1 MDNAALDDEK
11 ESRKEEKLTSIM
23 EAANAL
29 TALGDE
35 DDVAVPLAPASVST
49 TSKDIVDDEYR
60 NAHDN
65 DDDGKDKE
73 TVDNPAERKTSAN
86 HVVAST
92 EVGDEPHES
101 STTTT
106 TTAAA
111 LAATATPTTSTA
123 ATTTTTTTVTKQED
137 YDGGGDNKVIN
148 NTTGSDEAID
158 TSTPAPNGITTT
170 GTTAGSNSKR
180 FLPEHKKPD
189 AAPTFPEKVGQHGID
204 SCLICHSRVVIFSS
218 DDSHLNLFRFFLF
231 CFEPNTTNLPISRK

>member
-11 ESRKEEKLTSIM
+11 ESRKEEKRKEEKLTSIM

-35 DDVAVPLAPASVST
+35 DDVAVPLALASVST
-49 TSKDIVDDEYR
+49 TCKDIVDDEYR
-60 NAHDN
+60 NDHDN
-65 DDDGKDKE
+65 DDDGKDQE
-73 TVDNPAERKTSAN
+73 TVDNPAERKSSAN

-92 EVGDEPHES
+92 EVEDEPHES

-111 LAATATPTTSTA
+111 LSATATPTTSTA
-123 ATTTTTTTVTKQED
+123 ATTTTTTVTKQED
-137 YDGGGDNKVIN
+137 YDGGWDNKVIN
-148 NTTGSDEAID
+148 NTTGSDEAIG

-170 GTTAGSNSKR
+170 GTTVGSNSKR

-218 DDSHLNLFRFFLF
+218 DDSHLNLFRFF
-231 CFEPNTTNLPISRK
+231 CFVLNQT